1 MILRLEEKSQE
12 GTEHFSNF
20 EFLFTLDDGTVIRH
34 DLLSW
39 GQKRILS
46 FFYYA
51 AANPDILVVDELV
64 NGLHH
69 EWIAACLKEMEGRQC
84 FLTSQNPLL
93 LDQLVFK
100 SADDV
105 RSTFIQCRRE
115 KGERRAEL
123 HWHPMDEASAE
134 SFFRA
139 YRVGIQHV
147 GEILRTKGL
156 W

>member
-1 MILRLEEKSQE
+1 
-12 GTEHFSNF
+12 
-20 EFLFTLDDGTVIRH
+20 VIRH

-46 FFYYA
+46 FLYYA

-69 EWIAACLKEMEGRQC
+69 EWISACLKEMEGRQC

-93 LDQLVFK
+93 LDHLTFS
-100 SADDV
+100 SAEEV
-105 RSTFIQCRRE
+105 RQTFIQCRRE
-115 KGERRAEL
+115 KGEHRSQLRWQ
-123 HWHPMDEASAE
+123 HMDEASAE
-134 SFFRA
+134 AFFRA
-139 YRVGIQHV
+139 YKVGIQHV